1 LRKVKDKKMTGKDLI
16 KEVEAEIEREKT
28 NIPDV
33 STEDV
38 FEAIDE
44 VKHLQE
50 ISKDKPTIPEP
61 YLIKGKWLYYRKITE
76 YAQKED
82 KIEDIYITSTPPY
95 VTDRYRDIE
104 SKEFYYELEFEDS
117 KRKYKL
123 PVSAQEITQAK
134 FLVELA
140 SKGLEITQNEASNL
154 VKYLSA
160 YRRFNNIPDYDV
172 ATRLGDVE
180 GHFISPYK
188 EDIESNKYKLFNADR
203 GYQALIDSFEAKGNI
218 DNYNKGVF
226 QNIKDKPMVMMMFY
240 SALGSVLLKDF
251 NVDPFVSEISGKTSS
266 GKTFTLKICASVWGN
281 RKLVTEWNATNV
293 SVERMASFLNSFP
306 IIKDDTRKA
315 DKPFKI
321 PSIVYQFSG
330 GQSKGRGNSDRSI
343 DYLEPWHNIMLSSG
357 EVAIPDIAPDKAGVA
372 GRVITLQDNPFPEVK
387 QEVFDE
393 IAETIEENHGLLGK
407 LFIEQYER
415 EKNKYKSSFKSAT
428 KYFINKA
435 EGNEVMARI
444 ARSFALLQVVGEIL
458 NDIEGFEHDPY
469 ILTNQAHYSMM
480 KNNKN
485 IDKPLQMLE
494 ELLEK
499 LNANRGRIAYKKF
512 YHDNAE
518 LMAIYKDD
526 FLLIMTPTIKEML
539 GTEFNSTVK
548 QWDERGYLVKNNV
561 GMQKNIKFSG
571 ELFRG
576 YAIKTEIIT
585 ELGFDFKKE

>member
-458 NDIEGFEHDPY
+458 
-469 ILTNQAHYSMM
+469 S
-480 KNNKN
+480 
-485 IDKPLQMLE
+485 
-494 ELLEK
+494 
-499 LNANRGRIAYKKF
+499 
-512 YHDNAE
+512 
-518 LMAIYKDD
+518 
-526 FLLIMTPTIKEML
+526 
-539 GTEFNSTVK
+539 
-548 QWDERGYLVKNNV
+548 
-561 GMQKNIKFSG
+561 
-571 ELFRG
+571 
-576 YAIKTEIIT
+576 
-585 ELGFDFKKE
+585 